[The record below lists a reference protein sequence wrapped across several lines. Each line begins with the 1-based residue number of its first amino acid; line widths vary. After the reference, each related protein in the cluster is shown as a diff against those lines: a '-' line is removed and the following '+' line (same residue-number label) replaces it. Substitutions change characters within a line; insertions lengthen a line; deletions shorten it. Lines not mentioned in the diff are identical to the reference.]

1 MARLA
6 FATSCYQRYD
16 GLLPAARLV
25 NLFAEQAP
33 TSPGG
38 TILVPRMGLE
48 QQYVLGGQPRGIY
61 RADGVVDGAVMAV
74 FGSKLYADQ
83 SLLGDV
89 GDDGRRVEW
98 AFTVDG
104 LFVLSAG
111 VVWQYD
117 GSTLEATDFPDDA
130 PVASITDLNQVLV
143 AVRQDTGTVYFRL
156 AGDTTWN
163 PLDFFSAEREPDP
176 AIGVRALADLLY
188 VFGTSSVEAFSPTG
202 DAETPFSRV
211 DGLSITRGCKD
222 RDSIV
227 RADNTLIFTAE
238 NNIVCRIEGTAVRIS
253 DHGIEGQIQLSNSA
267 SAWNYGDAGH
277 DFYVLNLDAQTLAL
291 DLSTSQWH
299 ELDWDVSV
307 GWDDGMRVWV
317 GSGEAVHQ
325 LEDRSDDN
333 GEPIVRLFTA
343 LAPTENVGS
352 ADCIQVNINTGTA
365 DVNSEPGTLA
375 MRWSDNEGRTWS
387 DWKEAQTGFWG
398 EFRRRVRYR
407 RLGMIDAPGR
417 AFEFR
422 FTDSIKVAFT
432 GVEINPPL
440 GGRAR
445 A

>member
-6 FATSCYQRYD
+6 FATSSYQRFD

-25 NLFAEQAP
+25 NMYAEQAP

-48 QQYVLGGQPRGIY
+48 QQYSLGGQPRGIY

-74 FGSKLYADQ
+74 AGSKLYRDQ
-83 SLLGDV
+83 TLVGDI

-104 LFVLSAG
+104 LFVLSDG

-117 GSTLEATDFPDDA
+117 GDLTATTFPDEAD
-130 PVASITDLNQVLV
+130 VASISDLNNVLV
-143 AVRQDTGTVYFRL
+143 AVRADTGTVYFRL

-176 AIGVRALADLLY
+176 AICVRALADLLF
-188 VFGTSSVEAFSPTG
+188 VFGSSSVEAFSPTG
-202 DAETPFSRV
+202 DAETPFVRV

-222 RDSIV
+222 RDSVV
-227 RADNTLIFTAE
+227 RADNTLVFISETNSVF
-238 NNIVCRIEGTAVRIS
+238 RIEGTAVKVSDNGIDGRIQ
-253 DHGIEGQIQLSNSA
+253 ESNSA
-267 SAWNYGDAGH
+267 SAWTYTDAGH
-277 DFYVLNLDAQTLAL
+277 EFYVVNLDEETLAL
-291 DLSTSQWH
+291 DLSTGQWH
-299 ELDWDVSV
+299 QPIWDVSV
-307 GWDDGMRVWV
+307 GWDDGQRVWV
-317 GSGEAVHQ
+317 GSGEAIHL

-333 GEPIVRLFTA
+333 GAPIERLFTA

-352 ADCIQVNINTGTA
+352 CDCIQVNVTVGTA
-365 DVNSEPGTLA
+365 DVNSEPGILS

-387 DWKEAQTGFWG
+387 DWKEAQAGFWG

-417 AFEFR
+417 VFEFR
-422 FTDSIKVAFT
+422 FTDPVKVAFT
-432 GVEINPPL
+432 GVEMNPPL

-445 A
+445 G